1 MNTLAGN
8 LRMIRDYCF
17 SQASCRECKLD
28 GGFCEKAPD
37 SWTDEDIETI
47 VDTLEE
53 DEKE

>member
-17 SQASCRECKLD
+17 NQASCRECKLN
-28 GGFCEKAPD
+28 GELCEKTPE
-37 SWTDEDIETI
+37 SWTNEDIENI

-53 DEKE
+53 DDEE